1 MDAADELWAQG
12 VAQYLLEVKA
22 NPQTVAGL
30 WAFETSVQADP
41 SDPKRLFFLATLL
54 YHAGRHAEAEQFY
67 RQVIEAEPASGHGY
81 LELVLFLES
90 AGRREEARRVACQA
104 VKAGAIWAD
113 EWQRPPIF
121 VRGLTSQPWWTRE
134 DFPWAA
140 DLEGAYPS
148 IKAEMLEL
156 FGERGDHGGK
166 MPQSWVRVGDERA
179 SQDGDIVAP
188 GGEWREFLL
197 YSAQD
202 QSKSTANPEVLKLFP
217 KTCELLESL
226 LPGAVAMA
234 KIGVGEIILS
244 AISPGTKLTPHCA
257 SSNVRLTCHLGL
269 VCPEGARVR
278 VGPDWGT
285 WEEGR
290 CIFFDDSYE
299 HEVVNDGK
307 SVRIVLLIRF
317 WHPELPAEKWLST
330 LNSGMEEY
338 SAMLQRRVSPPANPR
353 VAELL
358 MKAEGSPVIA
368 LKGSPLNSAEQA
380 AAVLKAD
387 APDLAVSGSDMG
399 LLEIRDELY

>member
-1 MDAADELWAQG
+1 
-12 VAQYLLEVKA
+12 
-22 NPQTVAGL
+22 
-30 WAFETSVQADP
+30 
-41 SDPKRLFFLATLL
+41 
-54 YHAGRHAEAEQFY
+54 
-67 RQVIEAEPASGHGY
+67 
-81 LELVLFLES
+81 
-90 AGRREEARRVACQA
+90 
-104 VKAGAIWAD
+104 
-113 EWQRPPIF
+113 
-121 VRGLTSQPWWTRE
+121 
-134 DFPWAA
+134 
-140 DLEGAYPS
+140 
-148 IKAEMLEL
+148 MLEL

-166 MPQSWVRVGDERA
+166 MPRSWARVGDERA

-338 SAMLQRRVSPPANPR
+338 SAMLQRRVSPPANAR

-358 MKAEGSPVIA
+358 MKTEGSPVIA
-368 LKGSPLNSAEQA
+368 LKGSSLNSAEQA